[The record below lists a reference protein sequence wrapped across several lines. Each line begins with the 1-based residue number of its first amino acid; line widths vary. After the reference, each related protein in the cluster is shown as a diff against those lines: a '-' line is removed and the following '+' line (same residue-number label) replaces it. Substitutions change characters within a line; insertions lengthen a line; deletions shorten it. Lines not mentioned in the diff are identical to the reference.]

1 MPRRIHRRHAI
12 RMKRLGT
19 LAAAFGLLL
28 AGLPSGG
35 TSPDGL
41 SWRLHFVPPANA
53 DDKKES
59 KSSERRESSESHE
72 SHESHE
78 SNEHEDHDEHE
89 HSFGGSGSFEAHGDS
104 GEKDGDAHSKSE
116 SWDDGRKGRRDPYSE
131 SRIYYKR
138 GEARHDDHR
147 PPRTLKEMLERVLGE
162 DKPARAERPAR
173 AGRTGSG
180 VSRPLAPIG
189 HRDYANDE
197 VLAVNLSQQG
207 AARAQRLGFK
217 IRGNSQMPHGGG
229 SVTRLRTPPG
239 VGALKGRDM
248 LNGRVP
254 GERFALNQIHRPYHI
269 ANKDMNA
276 ESRTAIPA
284 RHGGLSACSGDRC
297 YPRRLIRWHD
307 AVQPCA
313 RGLRVGVI
321 DTHIDQHHPAFA
333 RAALNVGGFL
343 PDGREAAPD
352 WHGTGVLALL
362 AGDPQ
367 SGTPGLIPS
376 ANFYVASIFFQDSE
390 GEVATDTVSVL
401 GALEW
406 MDAFDVKVI
415 NMSFSGPKDTL
426 IEKAIEDMSRRGVIF
441 VAAAGN
447 DGPTAEPAYPAAY
460 KPVIAVT
467 AVTKE
472 LRSYPYANR
481 GERIDVAAPGV
492 NIWSAVPRARE
503 GFHTG
508 TSFAAPYVTAIFAT
522 LYNGAANSGKDELLN
537 RVRIMDLGPS
547 GRDPIYGRGLVLAPT
562 KCGLTDGTVAQVPQ
576 GPQVPG
582 AQQPSPGWGASIKP
596 GETAAF
602 R

>member
-1 MPRRIHRRHAI
+1 MPRRIHDRHAI
-12 RMKRLGT
+12 RMKRLGA

-28 AGLPSGG
+28 AGLPGGG
-35 TSPDGL
+35 TSPDGH
-41 SWRLHFVPPANA
+41 SWRPYFVPPAHA
-53 DDKKES
+53 KDKKES
-59 KSSERRESSESHE
+59 KASESHESHDSHDSHE

-78 SNEHEDHDEHE
+78 SDEHEDHDEHN
-89 HSFGGSGSFEAHGDS
+89 FGGNESFESHSDS
-104 GEKDGDAHSKSE
+104 GEKDGEYSE
-116 SWDDGRKGRRDPYSE
+116 SESRDEDRRGRRDPYSE
-131 SRIYYKR
+131 SRTYHRR
-138 GEARHDDHR
+138 GEAHDDRDR

-162 DKPARAERPAR
+162 DKPGRAKRSAR

-180 VSRPLAPIG
+180 ASGPLAPIG

-197 VLAVNLSQQG
+197 VLAVNLSQRG

-217 IRGNSQMPHGGG
+217 VRGNSRMPHGGG
-229 SVTRLRTPPG
+229 SVTRLGTPRG

-248 LNGRVP
+248 LMGRVP
-254 GERFALNQIHRPYHI
+254 GEQFALNQIHRPYHI

-276 ESRTAIPA
+276 GRRSAIPA
-284 RHGGLSACSGDRC
+284 RHGGLSACSADRC

-343 PDGREAAPD
+343 PDGRKAAPD
-352 WHGTGVLALL
+352 LHGTGVLALL
-362 AGDPQ
+362 AGDPD

-415 NMSFSGPKDTL
+415 NMSFSGPKDSL

-460 KPVIAVT
+460 KPVVSVT

-492 NIWSAVPRARE
+492 NIWSAVPHARE

-508 TSFAAPYVTAIFAT
+508 TSFAAPYVTAIAAT
-522 LYNGAANSGKDELLN
+522 LYNSAAYNRKDELLN
-537 RVRIMDLGPS
+537 RLQIMDLGPS

-562 KCGLTDGTVAQVPQ
+562 KCGLTDGTVAQVPERPRQ
-576 GPQVPG
+576 PLSG
-582 AQQPSPGWGASIKP
+582 QPSPGWGASITP